1 MLATNTPD
9 VVTEATADLTWA
21 LLLAAARRVTE
32 GDRFLRAR
40 RPWIWGPE
48 FFLGFEVHGRT
59 LGVIGLGRIGRAV
72 VRRAAG
78 FAMPV
83 VYTARRR
90 LDPGEEAALG
100 VAWRE
105 LDELLAEADF
115 VTVHTGLSPAT
126 RYLIGA
132 GQLARM
138 KPTAVLVNTAR
149 GPIVD
154 EAALVAA
161 LRAGELGAAGL
172 DVFEREPEVHP
183 GLLELDNVAI
193 VPHLGTATLAT
204 RVAMGMAAADN
215 LLAALEGRRPRT
227 CSTPRRWLSARGDA
241 ARRPGRPRP
250 ARRRPPRPPRR
261 GAPAGTG
268 AGGCGARRS
277 RPAGTGVLEPP
288 GQDHVPVDPAP
299 PQAEGGE
306 AHPHLEGDAGLL
318 RQDRDR
324 AVALGQLDQP
334 LEDGHHLGV
343 AAGQVALQVEG
354 RSCAA
359 GCGWRTTARSAGR
372 STAAPGSRR
381 GGRPEARVT
390 RIQPIWS
397 PAVAKACCSTRWGPS
412 GDGEAA
418 HPVPVLGRQGLD
430 EPLTQRRHGQI
441 LGVPG
446 R

>member
-1 MLATNTPD
+1 MPAVLVTRGVPEPVRARLAFGCRLEVWEGEGVMPRAELLDRVAGKAGLLAMLTDRVDGELLERAGPELAVVANFAVGYDNLDLDACTARGVLATNTPD

-48 FFLGFEVHGRT
+48 FFLGFEVNGRT

-72 VRRAAG
+72 ARRAAG

-83 VYTARRR
+83 VYTARHR

-115 VTVHTGLSPAT
+115 VSVHTGLSPAT
-126 RYLIGA
+126 RHLIGPE
-132 GQLARM
+132 QLARM

-154 EAALVAA
+154 EAALAAA

-204 RVAMGMAAADN
+204 RVAMGMAAVDN
-215 LLAALEGRRPRT
+215 LLAALEGRRP
-227 CSTPRRWLSARGDA
+227 PN
-241 ARRPGRPRP
+241 
-250 ARRRPPRPPRR
+250 
-261 GAPAGTG
+261 
-268 AGGCGARRS
+268 
-277 RPAGTGVLEPP
+277 
-288 GQDHVPVDPAP
+288 
-299 PQAEGGE
+299 
-306 AHPHLEGDAGLL
+306 LL
-318 RQDRDR
+318 NPE
-324 AVALGQLDQP
+324 ALGQ
-334 LEDGHHLGV
+334 
-343 AAGQVALQVEG
+343 
-354 RSCAA
+354 RS
-359 GCGWRTTARSAGR
+359 R
-372 STAAPGSRR
+372 
-381 GGRPEARVT
+381 
-390 RIQPIWS
+390 
-397 PAVAKACCSTRWGPS
+397 
-412 GDGEAA
+412 
-418 HPVPVLGRQGLD
+418 
-430 EPLTQRRHGQI
+430 
-441 LGVPG
+441 
-446 R
+446 